1 MALRWSLCLCAGGG
15 GVAEE
20 ELQCCGGGADLA
32 RDMAPWTDRLLT
44 VWCYLL
50 DRLLTVWCCAA
61 DRLLQCQVC
70 RQTSEHCSHGEME
83 AMIAGRQHAMTSVS

>member
-1 MALRWSLCLCAGGG
+1 MALRWSRCLCAGGG

-44 VWCYLL
+44 VWCCQL
-50 DRLLTVWCCAA
+50 DRLLTVWWRPP

-70 RQTSEHCSHGEME
+70 RPRST
-83 AMIAGRQHAMTSVS
+83 AATVRWRP